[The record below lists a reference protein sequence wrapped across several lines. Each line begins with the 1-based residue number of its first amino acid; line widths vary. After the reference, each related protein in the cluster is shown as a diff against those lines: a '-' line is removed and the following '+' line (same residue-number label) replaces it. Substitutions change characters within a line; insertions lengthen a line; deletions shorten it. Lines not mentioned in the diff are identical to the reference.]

1 MMDKRYT
8 RLKLK
13 MLLLVVAGTLGA
25 LAAALFLWEMVVDGL
40 LQDPFAR
47 SVLWV
52 CQNLFGCDEAGA
64 LEIYQHV
71 FRNHKGTWL
80 LVGTI
85 LLMLGAFYVAMGRFI
100 RWLDQIG
107 AAVRQV
113 VNETGET
120 VRLPKELRPVEED
133 LRSIQRTLGGRET
146 EAREAEQRRQDLVAF
161 LAHDLKTP
169 LTSVLGY
176 LNLLHDE
183 PGLTAEQRAKYTG
196 IALDK
201 AKRLEELI
209 SEFFDITR
217 MDFRTLGGNGEPI
230 QLSILLE
237 QLVDEFYPAFAG
249 KDLTCRTDIAS
260 RLVVRGD
267 PDKLARVFD
276 NLLRNAFHYSFPGS
290 TVRITGQQEADTVVL
305 TFTNEG
311 RTIPAEKLERIF
323 DQFFRLDSSRATRT
337 GGAGLGLAIAKE
349 IIALHGGTIRAA
361 SADNRITF
369 TVRLPLQ
376 GAAAR
381 NS

>member
-169 LTSVLGY
+169 LTSVLG
-176 LNLLHDE
+176 
-183 PGLTAEQRAKYTG
+183 
-196 IALDK
+196 
-201 AKRLEELI
+201 
-209 SEFFDITR
+209 
-217 MDFRTLGGNGEPI
+217 
-230 QLSILLE
+230 
-237 QLVDEFYPAFAG
+237 
-249 KDLTCRTDIAS
+249 
-260 RLVVRGD
+260 
-267 PDKLARVFD
+267 
-276 NLLRNAFHYSFPGS
+276 
-290 TVRITGQQEADTVVL
+290 
-305 TFTNEG
+305 
-311 RTIPAEKLERIF
+311 
-323 DQFFRLDSSRATRT
+323 
-337 GGAGLGLAIAKE
+337 
-349 IIALHGGTIRAA
+349 
-361 SADNRITF
+361 
-369 TVRLPLQ
+369 
-376 GAAAR
+376 
-381 NS
+381 

>member
-1 MMDKRYT
+1 M
-8 RLKLK
+8 
-13 MLLLVVAGTLGA
+13 
-25 LAAALFLWEMVVDGL
+25 
-40 LQDPFAR
+40 
-47 SVLWV
+47 
-52 CQNLFGCDEAGA
+52 
-64 LEIYQHV
+64 
-71 FRNHKGTWL
+71 
-80 LVGTI
+80 
-85 LLMLGAFYVAMGRFI
+85 
-100 RWLDQIG
+100 
-107 AAVRQV
+107 
-113 VNETGET
+113 
-120 VRLPKELRPVEED
+120 EED

-201 AKRLEELI
+201 ARRLEELI

-217 MDFRTLGGNGEPI
+217 MDFRILGGNGEPI

-276 NLLRNAFHYSFPGS
+276 NVLRNAVSYSVSGGQVDLEARVDGES
-290 TVRITGQQEADTVVL
+290 VEIAVR
-305 TFTNEG
+305 NEG
-311 RTIPAEKLERIF
+311 LEIPEKELTNIF
-323 DQFFRLDSSRATRT
+323 QKFYRLDQARSTRT
-337 GGAGLGLAIAKE
+337 GGAGLGLAIARE
-349 IIALHGGTIRAA
+349 IVERHGGSIRAE
-361 SADNRITF
+361 SDGRRTSFVI
-369 TVRLPLQ
+369 RLPR
-376 GAAAR
+376 AEEETP
-381 NS
+381 